1 MRYWLL
7 GIIML
12 CGGAFFLYAGVWNP
26 DLGDGNYQNPV
37 LFADYS
43 DPDVIRL
50 GNDYYM
56 VASSFNCMP
65 GIPVLHSRDLVN
77 WTIIGHVYERLPFEK
92 YDKPVHG
99 EGCWAPSIRYH
110 EGQFYVYFCTPH
122 EGLFMAETTDP
133 AGSWNLHYVA
143 SVEMWEDPC
152 PLWDDDGNAYLVRS
166 KLCGQPMIVH
176 RMSRDGKTLLDNGT
190 VVFDDA
196 DTQPVLEGPK
206 FLKKDGW
213 YYIIAPAGGVPGGW
227 QTVLRSKNVYGPYE
241 ARIVLHRGDTEV
253 NGPHQG
259 GLVDT
264 QTGEWWFIHF
274 QDRQAYGRI
283 VHLQPARWEGGWPLI
298 GVDQNNDGI
307 GEPVMNHRKPDIPFP
322 VEVCIPQTSDEFES
336 SQIGLQWQWHAN
348 FRSEW
353 FSLTERPGNLRLFA
367 VQNLSQRGNFWFV
380 PNLLLQ
386 KFPAPAF
393 KVSTRIEFHP
403 DSEGDLSGLCI
414 MGETWSALVVEKKED
429 TIRVGQCTGS
439 FNQCNDLTKIEE
451 LHIIDTNNVIM
462 RVNVNNDASCSFSY
476 SLDGLNYQTIGT
488 IFHAKKGRWIGAKV
502 GLFCLN
508 PNMMPSH
515 GFADFDW
522 FRIE

>member
-1 MRYWLL
+1 MHYRFL

-12 CGGAFFLYAGVWNP
+12 CSGILFLDAGVWSP
-26 DLGDGNYQNPV
+26 DLGDGTYQNPV

-43 DPDVIRL
+43 DPDVIRV

-56 VASSFNCMP
+56 VASSFNCVP

-92 YDKPVHG
+92 YNKPVHG
-99 EGCWAPSIRYH
+99 EGSWAPSIRYH
-110 EGQFYVYFCTPH
+110 EGYFYVYFCTPH
-122 EGLFMAETTDP
+122 EGLFMAKTADP
-133 AGSWNLHYVA
+133 AGSWNLHHVTR
-143 SVEMWEDPC
+143 VEMWEDPC

-176 RMSRDGKTLLDNGT
+176 RMSWDGKTLLDNGT
-190 VVFDDA
+190 VVFDDP

-227 QTVLRSKNVYGPYE
+227 QTVLRSRNVYGPYE
-241 ARIVLHRGDTEV
+241 AKIVLHQGDTEI

-264 QTGEWWFIHF
+264 QTGAWWFIHF

-283 VHLQPARWEGGWPLI
+283 VHLQPARWEAGWPLL

-307 GEPVMNHRKPDIPFP
+307 GEPVISHRKPDIPFP
-322 VEVCIPQTSDEFES
+322 VEVCIPQTSDEFEL
-336 SQIGLQWQWHAN
+336 SQIAPQWQWHAN
-348 FRSEW
+348 FRPEW

-367 VQNLSQRGNFWFV
+367 VQNLSQGGNFWFV
-380 PNLLLQ
+380 ANLLLQ

-393 KVSTRIEFHP
+393 QVSTRIEFHP

-414 MGETWSALVVEKKED
+414 MGETWSTLAVEKKEN
-429 TIRVGQCTGS
+429 TIRVGQYTGS
-439 FNQCNDLTKIEE
+439 FNQCNDLTNIEE
-451 LHIIDTNNVIM
+451 SIIIDTNNVFM
-462 RVNVNNDASCSFSY
+462 RVIINSNASCIFSY

-488 IFHAKKGRWIGAKV
+488 LFHAKKGRWIGAKV

>member
-1 MRYWLL
+1 MRYRLF

-12 CGGAFFLYAGVWNP
+12 WSSVFPLCGAEWIP
-26 DLGDGNYQNPV
+26 DLGNGTYQNPV

-43 DPDVIRL
+43 DPDVIRV
-50 GNDYYM
+50 GNDFYM

-99 EGCWAPSIRYH
+99 EGSWAPSIRFH
-110 EGQFYVYFCTPH
+110 EGYYYVYFCTPH
-122 EGLFMAETTDP
+122 EGLFMAKTADP
-133 AGSWNLHYVA
+133 AGFWELHHVA
-143 SVEMWEDPC
+143 RVEMWEDPC
-152 PLWDDDGNAYLVRS
+152 PLWDDDGNTYLVRS

-190 VVFDDA
+190 VVFDDP

-213 YYIIAPAGGVPGGW
+213 YYIIAPAGGVPVGW

-241 ARIVLHRGDTEV
+241 AKIVLHQGDTEI

-264 QTGEWWFIHF
+264 ESGEWWFIHF
-274 QDRQAYGRI
+274 QDRHAYGRI
-283 VHLQPARWEGGWPLI
+283 VHLQPAAWADGWPVI

-307 GEPVMNHRKPDIPFP
+307 GEPVMNYKKPDIPFHTA
-322 VEVCIPQTSDEFES
+322 VCVPQTSDEFES
-336 SQIGLQWQWHAN
+336 DQIGPQWQWHAN

-353 FSLTERPGNLRLFA
+353 FSLTERPGILRLFA
-367 VQNLSQRGNFWFV
+367 VQNLSQEGNFWFV

-393 KVSTRIEFHP
+393 SASVRIEFQP

-414 MGETWSALVVEKKED
+414 MGETWSTVAVEKKGNEIWVVQY
-429 TIRVGQCTGS
+429 TGTFSQCH
-439 FNQCNDLTKIEE
+439 DLTKIEE
-451 LHIIDTNNVIM
+451 FHIINTTDVTM
-462 RVNVNNDASCSFSY
+462 RIIVNNDASCSFSY
-476 SLDGLNYQTIGT
+476 SLDGLNFQTIGT
-488 IFHAKKGRWIGAKV
+488 IFQAKKGRWIGAKV

-508 PNMMPSH
+508 SNMISSH